1 MSESMVER
9 VAKAICAVSFIP
21 DQGGPAVRYDPNG
34 FIPPNKIWIND
45 EWNAEPYPVWRLF
58 EEQARA
64 AIEAMRT
71 LPKDVTDAIYSAGE
85 STFEYDN
92 VGDEFIGK
100 IWAAGIDAALKD

>member
-9 VAKAICAVSFIP
+9 VARAICRSVGRDPDAPFRDDRGRELDFPESMRWRAEAV
-21 DQGGPAVRYDPNG
+21 
-34 FIPPNKIWIND
+34 
-45 EWNAEPYPVWRLF
+45 
-58 EEQARA
+58 A